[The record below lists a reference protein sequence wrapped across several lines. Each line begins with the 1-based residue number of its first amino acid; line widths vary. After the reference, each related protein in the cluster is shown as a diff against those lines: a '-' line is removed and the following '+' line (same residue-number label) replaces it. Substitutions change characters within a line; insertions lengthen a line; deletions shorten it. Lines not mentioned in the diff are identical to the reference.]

1 MILCFGSVNQYQEA
15 SARRMYLS
23 SESLYCLRHH
33 IHVYL
38 LPFNADQCRVHYRN
52 LFMSLTIQF
61 RSLFSFTTKYEI
73 CVKQMHYCIKRLWD
87 SLVIFMTT
95 ILSRED
101 IICNNFSFWI
111 F

>member
-1 MILCFGSVNQYQEA
+1 MILCFGSVNQYQGA
-15 SARRMYLS
+15 SAGRMYLS

-95 ILSRED
+95 ILSSED